1 MRSHSALLAASA
13 PQATDS
19 VGGAP
24 AQQSDGGRAATITAC
39 LATCCQRTLG
49 TPPHLPPTLL
59 VPPAGYGLRSETQ
72 LAGLAPD
79 TNVLRFAKQHLMAK
93 AAFPIS
99 ASAALTLS
107 AEGGLLLPWG
117 AGARQAPTSISDRF
131 FLGGLGGGALRGFDQ
146 KGVGP
151 SEPRRG
157 PGEVSRPAGQKGG

>member
-1 MRSHSALLAASA
+1 
-13 PQATDS
+13 
-19 VGGAP
+19 
-24 AQQSDGGRAATITAC
+24 
-39 LATCCQRTLG
+39 
-49 TPPHLPPTLL
+49 
-59 VPPAGYGLRSETQ
+59 
-72 LAGLAPD
+72 
-79 TNVLRFAKQHLMAK
+79 MAK

-157 PGEVSRPAGQKGG
+157 PVEVSRRCIRGR